1 MGTDG
6 SELVETLPNPRS
18 FKVHRTMCA
27 ELRKLV
33 DRILRIIPQIEAARP
48 SGMQALCLLNE
59 AIDKAKQLLLYCS
72 ESSKLYLAITG
83 DSILSKFQKA
93 RKSLT
98 QSLVQILN
106 MVPVMLA
113 AEISRLIG
121 DFECVTFVLNSA
133 EQAAGKV
140 MKQLLQQDPST
151 SDKDSMEES
160 ELKDFQFVAARLGI
174 TSPTA
179 ILIER
184 RSIQKL
190 LEKLKPNDQTKE
202 IILKNLLFLLIK
214 HRKSITG
221 EQMEVYSQSEGPITT
236 QNSDHESQKN
246 LHVKSYLYLN
256 HGQYRTHASELS
268 RLTPPEE
275 YTCPI
280 SLRLMYDPV
289 VIASGKTY
297 ERMWIQKWFDE
308 GNTICPKTKKE
319 LAHMAL
325 TPNVALKD
333 LILNWCKTNGV
344 SIPDPRRHVQ
354 DFHSWEASSNSIRSF
369 GSSLYDLNFP
379 MDFSNMS
386 LGSLDTSYNS
396 DSSHTKANHSLNLML
411 NKSSDNSRRHQSHV
425 RIHDADRMHL
435 SKLHERQWESQC
447 QVIENMKIDFKCNY
461 QAFCSVSSESF
472 IDPLTRF
479 LSTACERHDVKALR
493 AGTKLLMEFMKCC
506 RNGMTNLSE
515 DTCIM
520 LASLLDTEAIGEA
533 LTIMEELTGNWY
545 EKANIAASSVLT
557 SVSKILDSGNE
568 EFQRKAIKI
577 MYNFSSNG
585 QICPY
590 MVSLGC
596 IPKLLPFFED
606 RTLLRDSIHILKNLC
621 DTEEGR
627 VTVVETKGCISSVVE
642 ILGTGSDEEKE
653 PALII
658 LLSLCS
664 QRVEYCQL
672 VVSEGIIP
680 SLVNISNKG
689 SDMAKAYALELLRLL
704 KDDEFQYEDCC
715 EPNLG
720 ASQEPNNHYQEK
732 KSSKKPSILK
742 KLSLFSKS
750 SSVAPKTKR

>member
-506 RNGMTNLSE
+506 R
-515 DTCIM
+515 
-520 LASLLDTEAIGEA
+520 
-533 LTIMEELTGNWY
+533 
-545 EKANIAASSVLT
+545 
-557 SVSKILDSGNE
+557 
-568 EFQRKAIKI
+568 
-577 MYNFSSNG
+577 YNFFCPCNLVLG
-585 QICPY
+585 Q
-590 MVSLGC
+590 
-596 IPKLLPFFED
+596 LLV
-606 RTLLRDSIHILKNLC
+606 I
-621 DTEEGR
+621 
-627 VTVVETKGCISSVVE
+627 
-642 ILGTGSDEEKE
+642 
-653 PALII
+653 
-658 LLSLCS
+658 
-664 QRVEYCQL
+664 
-672 VVSEGIIP
+672 
-680 SLVNISNKG
+680 
-689 SDMAKAYALELLRLL
+689 
-704 KDDEFQYEDCC
+704 
-715 EPNLG
+715 
-720 ASQEPNNHYQEK
+720 
-732 KSSKKPSILK
+732 
-742 KLSLFSKS
+742 
-750 SSVAPKTKR
+750 